1 MPDVIEKIIE
11 SGRSDLP
18 CPVETVCERPAP
30 LENGEELLSWPQPGG
45 RRGAQRQRK
54 GAVPGLEK
62 SSGMVYSI
70 SHTLAARFWQLSA
83 GRALAERKRR
93 NMLVPILLFLLGFA
107 LLIKGGDWFV
117 DGAVGIARR
126 FHLPEL
132 LIGATIVSIGTTLPE
147 VMVSS
152 QAAMQGNAGISYG
165 NAIGSIIC
173 NTSLIAAITI
183 TVSPG
188 KVNPKSFSL
197 PTAFFFAAAL
207 SYAGIAWTL
216 GGFQR
221 WMGFAYLAVFVIYML
236 VSVLQMKRHP
246 ELAEEG
252 GEEETEEKARPF
264 ALELLLLVIGAAAI
278 ALGARFLVDNGTLI
292 AAALGVPDSVIGLTM
307 VALGTSLP
315 ELITAIT
322 SLIKGHGSLSLGNI
336 IGANLFN
343 IVLVSGA
350 SIAISPF
357 AIPAEK
363 TVLGGINSSL
373 VIDLPLMLG
382 VMAIMCLPA
391 LIKGKLQRWQGI
403 LLLCIYAS
411 FTVYQFVA

>member
-1 MPDVIEKIIE
+1 MQFF
-11 SGRSDLP
+11 G
-18 CPVETVCERPAP
+18 ER
-30 LENGEELLSWPQPGG
+30 EQI
-45 RRGAQRQRK
+45 
-54 GAVPGLEK
+54 V
-62 SSGMVYSI
+62 
-70 SHTLAARFWQLSA
+70 
-83 GRALAERKRR
+83 
-93 NMLVPILLFLLGFA
+93 MLVPVLLFLVGFG

-117 DGAVGIARR
+117 DGSVGIARR

-183 TVSPG
+183 SVSPG
-188 KVNPKSFSL
+188 KVNPRSFSL
-197 PTAFFFAAAL
+197 PTAFFFATAL
-207 SYAGIAWTL
+207 SYALVAWTA
-216 GGFQR
+216 GRFQS
-221 WMGFAYLAVFVIYML
+221 WMGLCYLAVFVLYMI
-236 VSVLQMKRHP
+236 VSTVQMKKHP
-246 ELAEEG
+246 ELAEEEA
-252 GEEETEEKARPF
+252 EEGDGKERSF
-264 ALELLLLVIGAAAI
+264 AIELLLLVIGAAAI
-278 ALGARFLVDNGTLI
+278 AVGARFLVDNGTKI

-343 IVLVSGA
+343 IILVSGM
-350 SIAISPF
+350 SISISPF

-363 TVLGGINSSL
+363 TLASGVNSSL
-373 VIDLPLMLG
+373 VVDLPLMLA

-391 LIKGKLQRWQGI
+391 LIKGRLKRWQGI
-403 LLLCIYAS
+403 LLLGIYAA
-411 FTVYQFVA
+411 FTFYQFAA

>member
-1 MPDVIEKIIE
+1 
-11 SGRSDLP
+11 
-18 CPVETVCERPAP
+18 
-30 LENGEELLSWPQPGG
+30 
-45 RRGAQRQRK
+45 
-54 GAVPGLEK
+54 
-62 SSGMVYSI
+62 
-70 SHTLAARFWQLSA
+70 
-83 GRALAERKRR
+83 
-93 NMLVPILLFLLGFA
+93 MLVPVLLFLVGFA

-117 DGAVGIARR
+117 DGSVGIARR

-152 QAAMQGNAGISYG
+152 QAALEGNAGISYG
-165 NAIGSIIC
+165 NAIGSVIC

-183 TVSPG
+183 AVKPG

-197 PTAFFFAAAL
+197 PAAFFFAAAL
-207 SYAGIAWTL
+207 SYAVIAWTL
-216 GGFQR
+216 GRFQR
-221 WMGFAYLAVFVIYML
+221 WMGILYLCAFVLYMI
-236 VSVLQMKRHP
+236 VSTIQMKKHP

-252 GEEETEEKARPF
+252 EEEEGGEKERSFVTE
-264 ALELLLLVIGAAAI
+264 LVLLVIGAAAI
-278 ALGARFLVDNGTLI
+278 AVGARFLVDNGTKI

-322 SLIKGHGSLSLGNI
+322 SLVKGHGSLSLGNV

-343 IVLVSGA
+343 IILVSGMA
-350 SIAISPF
+350 ITISPF

-363 TVLGGINSSL
+363 TILGGVNSSL
-373 VIDLPLMLG
+373 VIDIPLMLA

-391 LIKGKLQRWQGI
+391 LIKGRLRRWQGI
-403 LLLCIYAS
+403 LLLCIYAA
-411 FTVYQFVA
+411 FTVYQFVS